1 VVLGLDIM
9 HAAHSTKQ
17 LFFIAQAFE
26 ALARE
31 LACRSAIR
39 QAQLQ
44 CESLGL
50 QLGLG
55 FGSSMCPRCR
65 DGFSGAAN
73 KDMMLPSG
81 FIARQWSSLSPGKP
95 CAYGGNLPG

>member
-1 VVLGLDIM
+1 M
-9 HAAHSTKQ
+9 PPSTKQ

-31 LACRSAIR
+31 LADCQSAR

-44 CESLGL
+44 CESLEKRL

-55 FGSSMCPRCR
+55 RLICSSMCPRCR
-65 DGFSGAAN
+65 DGFSGAN
-73 KDMMLPSG
+73 KRHDAAQRVYREAVVFTVS
-81 FIARQWSSLSPGKP
+81 GKP
-95 CAYGGNLPG
+95 LRLWSNTCQVSAF

>member
-1 VVLGLDIM
+1 M

-31 LACRSAIR
+31 LADCQSAR

-44 CESLGL
+44 CESLENDFNR
-50 QLGLG
+50 LGRLIWQ
-55 FGSSMCPRCR
+55 FDVPT
-65 DGFSGAAN
+65 
-73 KDMMLPSG
+73 LP
-81 FIARQWSSLSPGKP
+81 
-95 CAYGGNLPG
+95 